1 MFPYPCPSCSQ
12 RLLAPTERVGQR
24 TICPKCLRPLTI
36 PMPELTAALDPK
48 SLIDPSEAPLPLIS
62 VSADTDT
69 PFPGSIPIPHFAAV
83 EISAAARV
91 GAAPIELRTAAGAGD
106 LTFDLPEMPNS
117 ERRSVSETSFPRT
130 STTETP
136 RPTFV
141 RTPIH
146 TLRAA
151 NADTRG
157 MVMLNPTGLFG
168 VDLAAELSAALS
180 MRMSPP
186 PEPMIDRRLII
197 GAWAFGTFSAIAL
210 WLGGLFYNPEC
221 LPFVALLGGA
231 LLGFGLLW
239 RAYLVGRDESPLRG
253 ALCLLPPFNVVRL
266 FQKSGDNGH
275 RPLRFAATGALVLG
289 LFATSASAR
298 SFVEKKTVANVE
310 PETSTPESTAAV
322 ISKLAAREHRAESQR
337 RLVAMGPAAE
347 GELIAKLPDADEAA
361 ALAVIDVLSQIGGPN
376 SVSAFE
382 RLAET
387 SKSSLVK
394 SEAAAAAKLLATKR
408 AE

>member
-36 PMPELTAALDPK
+36 PMPESTAALDPK
-48 SLIDPSEAPLPLIS
+48 SLIDPTEVPLPLVSI
-62 VSADTDT
+62 SADTNT

-91 GAAPIELRTAAGAGD
+91 GAELIELRTAGSGD
-106 LTFDLPEMPNS
+106 LTFDLPEPPVH
-117 ERRSVSETSFPRT
+117 ERSSVSETNSPRACT
-130 STTETP
+130 AETP

-146 TLRAA
+146 TRRAA
-151 NADTRG
+151 NADSRG

-168 VDLAAELSAALS
+168 VDMAAELSAALS

-186 PEPMIDRRLII
+186 PEPMIDRRLIV
-197 GAWAFGTFSAIAL
+197 GAWAFGTFSAVAL

-231 LLGFGLLW
+231 LLVFGLLW

-266 FQKSGDNGH
+266 FQKSDDNGH

-289 LFATSASAR
+289 LFAASAPAR

-310 PETSTPESTAAV
+310 PEMTTLESTGSV
-322 ISKLAAREHRAESQR
+322 IAKLATREHRADAQR
-337 RLVAMGPAAE
+337 HLVAMGPTVEA
-347 GELIAKLPDADEAA
+347 ELIARLTDADDAT
-361 ALAVIDVLSQIGGPN
+361 ALAVIDVLSQVGGPN
-376 SVSAFE
+376 SVGAFK

-387 SKSSLVK
+387 SQSSLVK
-394 SEAAAAAKLLATKR
+394 SEAAAAAKLLAVKR
-408 AE
+408 TE

>member
-1 MFPYPCPSCSQ
+1 MFPYACPSCSQ

-36 PMPELTAALDPK
+36 PESASIAVLDPK
-48 SLIDPSEAPLPLIS
+48 SLVDLSEAPLPLMVI
-62 VSADTDT
+62 SADTNT

-91 GAAPIELRTAAGAGD
+91 GAAPIELGD
-106 LTFDLPEMPNS
+106 LTFDLPDVPGSNA
-117 ERRSVSETSFPRT
+117 RETNFPQP
-130 STTETP
+130 SGTETP
-136 RPTFV
+136 RPTFA
-141 RTPIH
+141 RMPIH
-146 TLRAA
+146 TRRAA

-168 VDLAAELSAALS
+168 VDMAAELSAALS

-186 PEPMIDRRLII
+186 PEPVIDRRLIV

-231 LLGFGLLW
+231 LLMFGLLW

-253 ALCLLPPFNVVRL
+253 VLCLLPPFNVVRL

-289 LFATSASAR
+289 LFAASASAR
-298 SFVEKKTVANVE
+298 SFVEKKTLANAE

-322 ISKLAAREHRAESQR
+322 IAKLAAREHRADAQR

-347 GELIAKLPDADEAA
+347 GELIARLPDADDATVLAA
-361 ALAVIDVLSQIGGPN
+361 IDVLSQIGGSN
-376 SVSAFE
+376 SVSAFR

-387 SKSSLVK
+387 SKSPLVK
-394 SEAAAAAKLLATKR
+394 SEAAAAAKLMAMKR
-408 AE
+408 DE

>member
-36 PMPELTAALDPK
+36 PMPESAVALDPK
-48 SLIDPSEAPLPLIS
+48 SLIDPTEVPLPLIN
-62 VSADTDT
+62 VSADTNT
-69 PFPGSIPIPHFAAV
+69 PFPGSIPIPHFAV

-91 GAAPIELRTAAGAGD
+91 GAAPIKLRTAARSGD
-106 LTFDLPEMPNS
+106 RTFDLPEVPNS
-117 ERRSVSETSFPRT
+117 ERRSVSETIFPRA
-130 STTETP
+130 SMTETP
-136 RPTFV
+136 RPTFA

-146 TLRAA
+146 TRRAA
-151 NADTRG
+151 NADTRA

-168 VDLAAELSAALS
+168 VDRAAELSAALS

-186 PEPMIDRRLII
+186 PEPMIDRRLIV
-197 GAWAFGTFSAIAL
+197 GTWAFGTFSAIVL
-210 WLGGLFYNPEC
+210 WLGGMFYNPAC
-221 LPFVALLGGA
+221 LPFVALLGAA

-275 RPLRFAATGALVLG
+275 RPLRFAATGVLVLG
-289 LFATSASAR
+289 LFATSASASASASAR
-298 SFVEKKTVANVE
+298 SFVEKKTAAE
-310 PETSTPESTAAV
+310 SPESTAA
-322 ISKLAAREHRAESQR
+322 IIAKLAAREHRADAQR

-347 GELIAKLPDADEAA
+347 GELIARLPDADDATALA
-361 ALAVIDVLSQIGGPN
+361 ALDVLSQIGGSN
-376 SVSAFE
+376 SVSAFK

-387 SKSSLVK
+387 SKSPLVK
-394 SEAAAAAKLLATKR
+394 SEAAAAAKLLAMKR
-408 AE
+408 DE